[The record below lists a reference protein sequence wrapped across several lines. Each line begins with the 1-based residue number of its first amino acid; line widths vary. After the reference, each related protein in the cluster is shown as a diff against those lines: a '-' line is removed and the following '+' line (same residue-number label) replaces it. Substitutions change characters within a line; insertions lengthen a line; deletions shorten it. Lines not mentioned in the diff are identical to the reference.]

1 MTFLPPPSWA
11 ESAWPLQFC
20 AFVTAATYV
29 ASIVTA
35 NVSQVDR
42 LWTFLPLIYSAYFAL
57 LPLWPKSVQPFPL
70 CPYVPDELVAFAS
83 DYSPRALLMVALE
96 VIWMFRLSYNTYR
109 RGLFNLKDE
118 DYRWVVLRTQLP
130 AWLFQITNL
139 FFIAGIQNV
148 LLLSLGIPTYIAVV
162 QQPHN
167 NLALSDIALAL
178 SSLVI
183 LGIEFTADNQQ
194 YAFHAYKHSY
204 LKGTDDYDEKKQWA
218 GARLSWIPADAKRG
232 FVTRGLWA
240 YSRHPNF
247 TCEQLFW
254 WMNAFFPVVAPFP
267 PDIPHCSFTQCIES
281 ISYIYPY
288 VTRTP
293 VADILRAAL
302 PFWPL
307 LPAMSLSLLFLAS
320 TRYTEQITQSKYPSY
335 AFYQKRV
342 AMFGFI
348 KTMEMSLY
356 YRLRGGEKKK
366 EIEQA
371 LWGSDTGKAKQQ

>member
-11 ESAWPLQFC
+11 EFAWPLQFC
-20 AFVTAATYV
+20 AFVTTATYV

-42 LWTFLPLIYSAYFAL
+42 LWTFLPVVYSAYFAL

-83 DYSPRALLMVALE
+83 DYSPRAILMVVLE
-96 VIWMFRLSYNTYR
+96 AIWMYRLSYNTYR

-118 DYRWVVLRTQLP
+118 DYRWAVLRTQLP
-130 AWLFQITNL
+130 VWLFQITNL
-139 FFIAGIQNV
+139 VFISGIQNV
-148 LLLSLGIPTYIAVV
+148 LLLSLVIPTYIAAV
-162 QQPHN
+162 QQPHDH
-167 NLALSDIALAL
+167 LALSDVVLAL

-183 LGIEFTADNQQ
+183 LCLEFVADNQQ

-204 LKGTDDYDEKKQWA
+204 FKGTDDYDEKKQWA
-218 GARLSWIPADAKRG
+218 GARINWNPADAERG
-232 FVTRGLWA
+232 FVTHGLWA

-254 WMNAFFPVVAPFP
+254 WTNAFFPIVAPFP
-267 PDIPHCSFTQCIES
+267 PDIPCCSFPRYFKNV
-281 ISYIYPY
+281 SYIYPY
-288 VTRTP
+288 LTTMP
-293 VADILRAAL
+293 VKEVLRAAS

-307 LPAMSLSLLFLAS
+307 LPAASLSLLFIAS
-320 TRYTEQITQSKYPSY
+320 TRYTEQITKSKYPSY
-335 AFYQKRV
+335 ALYQKRI

-348 KTMEMSLY
+348 KTIEMSLY
-356 YRLRGGEKKK
+356 YRLRGGERKKK
-366 EIEQA
+366 IEQA
-371 LWGSDTGKAKQQ
+371 LWSSDTGKVKRQ

>member
-1 MTFLPPPSWA
+1 MTYLLLPSWA
-11 ESAWPLQFC
+11 EFAWPLQFC

-42 LWTFLPLIYSAYFAL
+42 LWTFLPVIYSAYFAL
-57 LPLWPKSVQPFPL
+57 LPLWPKSIQPFPL

-83 DYSPRALLMVALE
+83 DYSLRAVLMVALE
-96 VIWMFRLSYNTYR
+96 IIWMYRLSYNTYR

-118 DYRWVVLRTQLP
+118 DYRWAVLRTQLP
-130 AWLFQITNL
+130 VWLFQITN
-139 FFIAGIQNV
+139 FVFISGIQNI
-148 LLLSLGIPTYIAVV
+148 LLLSLGIPTYIAAV
-162 QQPHN
+162 QQPHKD
-167 NLALSDIALAL
+167 LVPSDVVLAL

-183 LGIEFTADNQQ
+183 LCIEFTADNQQ

-218 GARLSWIPADAKRG
+218 GARLNWNPADAKRG

-254 WMNAFFPVVAPFP
+254 WTNTLFPIVAPFP
-267 PDIPHCSFTQCIES
+267 PDVPHCSFTRCFD
-281 ISYIYPY
+281 IYPY
-288 VTRTP
+288 LTTTP
-293 VADILRAAL
+293 IAEILRDVS

-307 LPAMSLSLLFLAS
+307 FPAASLSILFLAS
-320 TRYTEQITQSKYPSY
+320 TRYTEQITKSKYPSY
-335 AFYQKRV
+335 ALYQKRV

-356 YRLRGGEKKK
+356 YRLRGGERKK
-366 EIEQA
+366 EIEEA
-371 LWGSDTGKAKQQ
+371 LWGSDTGKDKQQ